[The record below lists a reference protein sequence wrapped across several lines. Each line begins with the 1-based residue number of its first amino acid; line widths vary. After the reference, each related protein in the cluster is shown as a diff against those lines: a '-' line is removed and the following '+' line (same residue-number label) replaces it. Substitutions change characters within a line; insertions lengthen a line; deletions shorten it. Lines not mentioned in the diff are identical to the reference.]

1 MREFL
6 CDAFLLFLSSG
17 DDVEGFYSTIVT
29 NCVLNSF
36 LSYTAV
42 MLNFVTIY
50 AITKTS
56 SLLGPLRMLLTSLVV
71 SDLGVGLLVQPFYVA
86 LMVMTLQQHQA
97 TCITYSFFAAVVY
110 LFSGA
115 SFLSIICV
123 SVDGFLAIR
132 LNLRY
137 QELVTSKRVTVA
149 VILVWLLCSTWSID
163 VRYTSTENCSHYIR
177 FTRVSLHPT

>member
-1 MREFL
+1 MWHVSAILILRRWCWGILLDYCHLLCFEQLLILHSCYAEL
-6 CDAFLLFLSSG
+6 CDNLC
-17 DDVEGFYSTIVT
+17 
-29 NCVLNSF
+29 NNQ
-36 LSYTAV
+36 
-42 MLNFVTIY
+42 NFVTIR
-50 AITKTS
+50 TFENVTDKS
-56 SLLGPLRMLLTSLVV
+56 CCFWSV
-71 SDLGVGLLVQPFYVA
+71 GVGLLVQPFYVA
-86 LMVMTLQQHQA
+86 LMVMTLQQQQA
-97 TCITYSFFAAVVY
+97 TCITYSFFVVVVY
-110 LFSGA
+110 IFSGA
-115 SFLSIICV
+115 SFLSIICE